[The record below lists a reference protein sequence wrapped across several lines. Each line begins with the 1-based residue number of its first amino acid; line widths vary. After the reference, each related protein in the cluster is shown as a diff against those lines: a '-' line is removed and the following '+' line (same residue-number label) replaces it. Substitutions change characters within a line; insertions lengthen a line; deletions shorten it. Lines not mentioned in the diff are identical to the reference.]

1 MSKKQIET
9 PRKTPRFDGI
19 STDDAH
25 APSFNILSQTPPS
38 KTVQIPTTGGPSRS
52 KNQKDKN
59 NEANQCAT
67 TANQRGKK
75 RKGKK
80 LVEIPP
86 ESDSDSNSNFVG
98 QTKKKKTKKKATKV
112 EVAEASKPYTRRKT
126 KKDEPELPKS
136 KNPKKV
142 VKRV

>member
-9 PRKTPRFDGI
+9 PRKSPIIDEI

-38 KTVQIPTTGGPSRS
+38 KTDQIPATGGPSRS

-59 NEANQCAT
+59 NEANQSAT
-67 TANQRGKK
+67 MANQRGKK

-80 LVEIPP
+80 LVETPP
-86 ESDSDSNSNFVG
+86 DSDS
-98 QTKKKKTKKKATKV
+98 T
-112 EVAEASKPYTRRKT
+112 
-126 KKDEPELPKS
+126 
-136 KNPKKV
+136 
-142 VKRV
+142 